1 MTLHS
6 RAQSRKGERF
16 SRERKR
22 ARLFLSRAMRACPH
36 CTEKCVRQLAHIC
49 SEKSGRQLDRF
60 CSSGRGCVR
69 AATAGTVAP
78 SHLLLTFGKL
88 TAKFEMLCKKL
99 KASSF
104 KASVGRRR
112 HGRWVQVRAALWA
125 RTVRGEGV
133 ERRMWRGRRTV
144 LALCARRVCV
154 ARAVRRRAGAGAR
167 EKRRV
172 NERAWRGERRCVR
185 AVCGK
190 GDVCAARAMCVRRGR
205 CAACGR

>member
-1 MTLHS
+1 MTLHL

-78 SHLLLTFGKL
+78 SHLLHKFGKL
-88 TAKFEMLCKKL
+88 TTKFEMLLYKAKNPQF
-99 KASSF
+99 KIYTVKRNEASSSF
-104 KASVGRRR
+104 ELASAIYGSSILHFR
-112 HGRWVQVRAALWA
+112 
-125 RTVRGEGV
+125 
-133 ERRMWRGRRTV
+133 
-144 LALCARRVCV
+144 
-154 ARAVRRRAGAGAR
+154 
-167 EKRRV
+167 K
-172 NERAWRGERRCVR
+172 
-185 AVCGK
+185 
-190 GDVCAARAMCVRRGR
+190 
-205 CAACGR
+205 